1 MQYETDVREL
11 VKPAVTFLQ
20 EHGNTSIV
28 SFGCGKQ
35 INRIDNHLRIMIE
48 LNLNY
53 YVGIDCKPYIV
64 PVSDNLFMDPDDM
77 TAMLTRYY
85 RGRPNRFWNSM
96 RLFPCTFVEELV
108 GVFIAPRLSVSGS
121 IPNAS
126 GRI

>member
-1 MQYETDVREL
+1 MNRKEEIFRIAPSL
-11 VKPAVTFLQ
+11 KPAVTFLQ

-48 LNLNY
+48 LNLKY
-53 YVGIDCKPYIV
+53 YVGIDCRPYIV

-96 RLFPCTFVEELV
+96 RLFSGTFV
-108 GVFIAPRLSVSGS
+108 
-121 IPNAS
+121 
-126 GRI
+126 